1 VRLDRHYQSAFNIFI
16 LTIIFIDSRNKTKYC
31 LHIQLFLGVNPMAV
45 VTLFMSDRD
54 TSKTFTSKKE
64 ADEYDKMLEL
74 AEAVSY
80 FVEQNIEG
88 LDEKQVENIGLL
100 FARQKELLAQ
110 ALKGK
115 TEALFNSQQENQS
128 EADTI

>member
-1 VRLDRHYQSAFNIFI
+1 
-16 LTIIFIDSRNKTKYC
+16 
-31 LHIQLFLGVNPMAV
+31 MAV

-100 FARQKELLAQ
+100 FARQKEQLAQ

-115 TEALFNSQQENQS
+115 TEALFNSQQES
-128 EADTI
+128 ES

>member
-1 VRLDRHYQSAFNIFI
+1 
-16 LTIIFIDSRNKTKYC
+16 
-31 LHIQLFLGVNPMAV
+31 MAV

-88 LDEKQVENIGLL
+88 LDEQQVENIGLL
-100 FARQKELLAQ
+100 FARNKDQLSL

-115 TEALFNSQQENQS
+115 TEVLFSSQQES
-128 EADTI
+128 ES

>member
-1 VRLDRHYQSAFNIFI
+1 
-16 LTIIFIDSRNKTKYC
+16 
-31 LHIQLFLGVNPMAV
+31 MAV

-100 FARQKELLAQ
+100 FARQKEQLAQ

-115 TEALFNSQQENQS
+115 TEALFNSQQENKS

>member
-1 VRLDRHYQSAFNIFI
+1 
-16 LTIIFIDSRNKTKYC
+16 
-31 LHIQLFLGVNPMAV
+31 MAV
-45 VTLFMSDRD
+45 VTLFLSDRD

-74 AEAVSY
+74 AEAVSF

-115 TEALFNSQQENQS
+115 TDALFNPKEES
-128 EADTI
+128 E

>member
-1 VRLDRHYQSAFNIFI
+1 
-16 LTIIFIDSRNKTKYC
+16 
-31 LHIQLFLGVNPMAV
+31 MAV

-54 TSKTFTSKKE
+54 TSRTFTSKKE

-74 AEAVSY
+74 AEAVSF

-88 LDEKQVENIGLL
+88 LNETQVENIGLL
-100 FARQKELLAQ
+100 FARQKEQLSQ

-115 TEALFNSQQENQS
+115 TDVLFAPQEDN
-128 EADTI
+128 E

>member
-1 VRLDRHYQSAFNIFI
+1 S
-16 LTIIFIDSRNKTKYC
+16 K
-31 LHIQLFLGVNPMAV
+31 PMAV

-80 FVEQNIEG
+80 FVEQNVEG
-88 LDEKQVENIGLL
+88 LDEQQVENIGLL
-100 FARQKELLAQ
+100 FANQKDKLAL

-115 TEALFNSQQENQS
+115 TEALFDPQS
-128 EADTI
+128 ESES

>member
-1 VRLDRHYQSAFNIFI
+1 
-16 LTIIFIDSRNKTKYC
+16 
-31 LHIQLFLGVNPMAV
+31 MAV

-74 AEAVSY
+74 AEAVSF

-88 LDEKQVENIGLL
+88 LDEKQVEDIGLL
-100 FARQKELLAQ
+100 FARQKDQLAQ

-115 TEALFNSQQENQS
+115 TDVLFSPKEES
-128 EADTI
+128 E

>member
-1 VRLDRHYQSAFNIFI
+1 
-16 LTIIFIDSRNKTKYC
+16 
-31 LHIQLFLGVNPMAV
+31 MAV

-88 LDEKQVENIGLL
+88 LDEQQVENIGLL
-100 FARQKELLAQ
+100 FARHKEQLAQ

-115 TEALFNSQQENQS
+115 TEALFSSKEDSENN
-128 EADTI
+128 A

>member
-1 VRLDRHYQSAFNIFI
+1 
-16 LTIIFIDSRNKTKYC
+16 
-31 LHIQLFLGVNPMAV
+31 MAV

-88 LDEKQVENIGLL
+88 LDEQQIENVGLL
-100 FARQKELLAQ
+100 FARHKEQLAQ

-115 TEALFNSQQENQS
+115 TEALLSSKQDS
-128 EADTI
+128 EDNA

>member
-1 VRLDRHYQSAFNIFI
+1 
-16 LTIIFIDSRNKTKYC
+16 
-31 LHIQLFLGVNPMAV
+31 MAV

-54 TSKTFTSKKE
+54 TSRTFTSKKE

-74 AEAVSY
+74 AEAVSF

-88 LDEKQVENIGLL
+88 LNETQVENIGLL
-100 FARQKELLAQ
+100 FARQKEQLAQ

-115 TEALFNSQQENQS
+115 TDVLFAPQEGD
-128 EADTI
+128 E

>member
-1 VRLDRHYQSAFNIFI
+1 
-16 LTIIFIDSRNKTKYC
+16 
-31 LHIQLFLGVNPMAV
+31 MAV

-74 AEAVSY
+74 AEALSY
-80 FVEQNIEG
+80 FVEQKIEG
-88 LDEKQVENIGLL
+88 LSEQQIEDIGLS
-100 FARQKELLAQ
+100 FARNKDLLSQ

-115 TEALFNSQQENQS
+115 TDVLFAQHDDETEES
-128 EADTI
+128 ED

>member
-1 VRLDRHYQSAFNIFI
+1 
-16 LTIIFIDSRNKTKYC
+16 
-31 LHIQLFLGVNPMAV
+31 MAV

-80 FVEQNIEG
+80 FVERNVEG
-88 LDEKQVENIGLL
+88 LDEQQIENIGLL
-100 FARQKELLAQ
+100 FAYQKDKLAL

-115 TEALFNSQQENQS
+115 TEALFDSQS
-128 EADTI
+128 ESES

>member
-1 VRLDRHYQSAFNIFI
+1 
-16 LTIIFIDSRNKTKYC
+16 
-31 LHIQLFLGVNPMAV
+31 MAV

-54 TSKTFTSKKE
+54 TSRTFTSKKE

-74 AEAVSY
+74 AEAVSF

-88 LDEKQVENIGLL
+88 LNETQVENIGLL
-100 FARQKELLAQ
+100 FARKKEQLAQ

-115 TEALFNSQQENQS
+115 TDVLFGPQE
-128 EADTI
+128 DDK

>member
-1 VRLDRHYQSAFNIFI
+1 
-16 LTIIFIDSRNKTKYC
+16 
-31 LHIQLFLGVNPMAV
+31 MAV

-54 TSKTFTSKKE
+54 TSRTFTSKKE

-74 AEAVSY
+74 AEAVSF

-88 LDEKQVENIGLL
+88 LDETQIENIGLL
-100 FARQKELLAQ
+100 FARQKEQLAQ

-115 TEALFNSQQENQS
+115 TDVLFTPQES
-128 EADTI
+128 DEK

>member
-1 VRLDRHYQSAFNIFI
+1 
-16 LTIIFIDSRNKTKYC
+16 
-31 LHIQLFLGVNPMAV
+31 MAV

-54 TSKTFTSKKE
+54 TSKTYTSKKE

-80 FVEQNIEG
+80 FVAQNIEG
-88 LDEKQVENIGLL
+88 LDEPQAESIGLL
-100 FARQKELLAQ
+100 FARHKDQLGL

-115 TEALFNSQQENQS
+115 TEVLFNAQEES
-128 EADTI
+128 ES